1 MKLLTK
7 QTDYAVRALG
17 YLAGRRGAWIPSG
30 DIARAERI
38 PAAFLRRIMQA
49 LIKEGIVTAREGKHG
64 GVSLAAAPTAI
75 HLVRIMELFQGQ
87 VSLSDCVVQRDLC
100 PNRATCKLRKKILHA
115 ERRLLDDI
123 STTRLSDL
131 I

>member
-17 YLAGRRGAWIPSG
+17 YLAGRRGEWIPSG
-30 DIARAERI
+30 EIARAECI
-38 PAAFLRRIMQA
+38 SPSFLRRIMRP
-49 LIKEGIVTAREGKHG
+49 LIKEGIVAAREGKRG
-64 GVSLAAAPTAI
+64 GVTLAAAPSAVR
-75 HLVRIMELFQGQ
+75 LVRIMELFQGR
-87 VSLSDCVVQRDLC
+87 VSLSDCVVQKNLC

-123 STTRLSDL
+123 RNTRLSDL
-131 I
+131 L